1 MLTLGQAARLAG
13 VGKTTLTRAIKAG
26 RLSATR
32 RDDGGYVIDP
42 SELSR
47 VYNVTPK
54 THETVS
60 ATNDMVHHATPGGDR
75 DATPSAPELTTRLA
89 VAEAELRAMKD
100 MLAELRQSRDDWKAQ
115 AERLALTAPI
125 VTPTLTPALAR
136 GAVQAAARRRWFSWR
151 KAG

>member
-1 MLTLGQAARLAG
+1 MMLTLGQAARLAG

-32 RDDGGYVIDP
+32 RIDGGYEIDP

-47 VYNVTPK
+47 VYNVTPE
-54 THETVS
+54 TVETVS
-60 ATNDMVHHATPGGDR
+60 AMGNVAHRATPEGNR
-75 DATPSAPELTTRLA
+75 DATPSDPELTTRLA

-100 MLAELRQSRDDWKAQ
+100 MLAELRQSRDDWKTQ
-115 AERLALTAPI
+115 AERLALAAPI
-125 VTPTLTPALAR
+125 VATTPTLVPAGGVTKAES
-136 GAVQAAARRRWFSWR
+136 RRWWRWR